1 MIKRE
6 KYLARIREFYNIDL
20 IKVITGIKGCGK
32 SVILKQII

>member
-20 IKVITGIKGCGK
+20 IKVITGIRRCGNNVK
-32 SVILKQII
+32 FEIM